1 MLRDVE
7 SYDDELWVTTHEG
20 VFVIDDRTGRTT
32 HFREEML
39 NPYSLS
45 DKSCSVLC
53 RDREGGIWV
62 GTLLG
67 GVNYCANLNFVFDKY
82 IPYDREHA
90 VLCKKIRSLTEG
102 PDGRIWIGTEDEGV
116 CVFDPATGEFRTV
129 DYTFTRRQRLLN
141 TLGTMADGDQLWI
154 GFFKHGIGRLD
165 MRTGKLTHYDA
176 ASLGIGE
183 SSIYSFCK
191 DSQGNLWIGS
201 GQGVYV
207 RRFGK
212 ARFEQIDFLSTFW
225 AFDITEDSRGN
236 LWFASLGGGLCRYE
250 PASGERRF
258 SPMKKGI
265 PHR

>member
-1 MLRDVE
+1 
-7 SYDDELWVTTHEG
+7 
-20 VFVIDDRTGRTT
+20 
-32 HFREEML
+32 
-39 NPYSLS
+39 
-45 DKSCSVLC
+45 
-53 RDREGGIWV
+53 
-62 GTLLG
+62 
-67 GVNYCANLNFVFDKY
+67 
-82 IPYDREHA
+82 
-90 VLCKKIRSLTEG
+90 
-102 PDGRIWIGTEDEGV
+102 
-116 CVFDPATGEFRTV
+116 
-129 DYTFTRRQRLLN
+129 
-141 TLGTMADGDQLWI
+141 MADGDQLWI

-250 PASGERRF
+250 PGQRRTPLF
-258 SPMKKGI
+258 RP
-265 PHR
+265 